1 MQAFDKFKVKLV
13 THWGNAMPIFKGL
26 DQRNPM
32 AQDLHYLDTVD
43 PSKMVDPEHL
53 GLGYAA
59 YIRDDIYAMLICG
72 SDEDNDLHIHPRL
85 AKKLIQKK
93 RGESNTS

>member
-1 MQAFDKFKVKLV
+1 
-13 THWGNAMPIFKGL
+13 MPIFKGL

-59 YIRDDIYAMLICG
+59 YI
-72 SDEDNDLHIHPRL
+72 
-85 AKKLIQKK
+85 K
-93 RGESNTS
+93 R